1 MFRVAIPN
9 RSRYWGMLAGI
20 FTSLLVSALPS
31 RSVELAADPATCQ
44 SVASQPNFLV
54 MGGGG
59 APSYNEIALEK
70 NILYFQRTLETLGL
84 DLAAVSTFFA
94 NGTDGQ
100 PTVRYLDGRKERFKV
115 PEIPQLAGASTLSNF
130 QNWIRQT
137 VEAGDQRPVFFYFT
151 GHGYRNPRDVNNNA
165 MILWGE
171 ELLSVQQLSNSLN
184 QLPQT
189 TPVVTMMSQC
199 YAGAFAN
206 FIYENGDPRRSVA
219 LQTRCGFFATIKTR
233 PSVGCTPEVNEADY
247 RDYSSSFFAGLSG
260 RDRTG
265 QVMPSADYNRDSQVS
280 YAEAHAFAKVNGQST
295 DLPVSTLE
303 VWLQEKSGV
312 SQSQILNQPM
322 TQVLASARP
331 EQKYVVDS
339 LIQQF
344 GLNVDS
350 SFVESTKRVAFRSLS
365 QEQQAYLSRLGME
378 LFNIGA
384 EQQIRK
390 QGDAAKLAIIDRL
403 ITCESG
409 SWNRQ

>member
-1 MFRVAIPN
+1 MFRLAVPRRARCLGVLTGILT
-9 RSRYWGMLAGI
+9 ML
-20 FTSLLVSALPS
+20 SALPS
-31 RSVELAADPATCQ
+31 RSAELADPATCQ
-44 SVASQPNFLV
+44 NTASQPNFLV

-70 NILYFQRTLETLGL
+70 NVLYFQRTLQALGL

-100 PTVRYLDGRKERFKV
+100 PTVRYLEGRKELFKV

-130 QNWIRQT
+130 QNWIQQT
-137 VEAGDQRPVFFYFT
+137 VEAGDRRPVFFYFT

-171 ELLSVQQLSNSLN
+171 ELLSVRELANSLD

-206 FIYENGDPRRSVA
+206 FIYEDGDPRQSVA

-265 QVMPSADYNRDSQVS
+265 RTMPSADYNRDSKVS
-280 YAEAHAFAKVNGQST
+280 YAEAHAFAKVDEQST

-312 SQSQILNQPM
+312 SQAQILSQPII
-322 TQVLASARP
+322 QILVSARP
-331 EQKYVVDS
+331 EQKHVVDS
-339 LIQQF
+339 LVQQF
-344 GLNVDS
+344 GFNANG
-350 SFVESTKRVAFRSLS
+350 SFVENTKRVDLRALS

-384 EQQIRK
+384 EQQVRAQSDRSKI
-390 QGDAAKLAIIDRL
+390 AIVERL
-403 ITCESG
+403 ITCEGG
-409 SWNRQ
+409 SWRGE